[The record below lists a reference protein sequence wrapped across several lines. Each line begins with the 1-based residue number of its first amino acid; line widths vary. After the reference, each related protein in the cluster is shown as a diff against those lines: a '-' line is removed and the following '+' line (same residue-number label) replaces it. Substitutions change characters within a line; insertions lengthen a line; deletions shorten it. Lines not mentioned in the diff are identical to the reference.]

1 MNRQGVE
8 RALSA
13 AWVFAGLLGVSAPA
27 AALPE
32 GRVRALEHLL
42 IQDCGSCH
50 GLRLTGGLGPALTP
64 QALTGKSADYL
75 REVILNGVP
84 GTAMPPWQPLLSP
97 AEAEWLAK
105 RLLNG
110 ISDAR

>member
-1 MNRQGVE
+1 MKRHDGR
-8 RALSA
+8 RAYPAILATVAMLGSA
-13 AWVFAGLLGVSAPA
+13 AV

-32 GRVRALEHLL
+32 GRARSLEHLL

-64 QALTGKSADYL
+64 QALAGKPANYL

-84 GTAMPPWQPLLSP
+84 GTAMPPWKTLLTT
-97 AEAEWLAK
+97 AEAEWLAN
-105 RLLNG
+105 RLLEG
-110 ISDAR
+110 GDAR

>member
-1 MNRQGVE
+1 MRPGGK
-8 RALSA
+8 RAISA
-13 AWVFAGLLGVSAPA
+13 AGVIAGLLGGTAL
-27 AALPE
+27 AALPD
-32 GRVRALEHLL
+32 GRARTLEHLL

-64 QALTGKSADYL
+64 QALAGKPAGYL

-84 GTAMPPWQPLLSP
+84 GTAMPPWKPLLTP
-97 AEAEWLAK
+97 AEAEWLAQ

-110 ISDAR
+110 ESHAP

>member
-1 MNRQGVE
+1 MRPGGK
-8 RALSA
+8 RAISA
-13 AWVFAGLLGVSAPA
+13 AAIIAGLLGSAA
-27 AALPE
+27 QAALPD
-32 GRVRALEHLL
+32 GRARTLEHLL

-64 QALTGKSADYL
+64 QALAGKPAGYL

-84 GTAMPPWQPLLSP
+84 GTAMPPWKPLLTP
-97 AEAEWLAK
+97 AEAEWLAQ

-110 ISDAR
+110 ITDAR